1 MRINP
6 TSGIN
11 YMDLALRSA
20 MGTVL
25 STSLYYAINDT
36 QHISDTRQA
45 KHEYGTIAAMGAIL
59 GVKLGVPLALLL
71 GVKKHLD
78 LQG

>member
-1 MRINP
+1 M
-6 TSGIN
+6 T
-11 YMDLALRSA
+11 
-20 MGTVL
+20 
-25 STSLYYAINDT
+25 NDT

-45 KHEYGTIAAMGAIL
+45 QREYGTIAAMGVL
-59 GVKLGVPLALLL
+59 FGVKLGVPLALLL